1 MAGAPCFPSAVN
13 WPGAG
18 QERGRSASLS
28 TSTCRGPF
36 LLSLSLG
43 QLPLG
48 RGAAVGV
55 KEVRP
60 AGLAR
65 PWDRTIERA
74 NSGHIPLEKTLLA
87 LNHPGL
93 PGQVACRQGQG
104 QSKASRWHQSRAGG
118 NRKGELGPNLGE
130 PVAKTR
136 SEEGVMA
143 CFLRT
148 VAAQKIWALLSA
160 L

>member
-1 MAGAPCFPSAVN
+1 MN

-18 QERGRSASLS
+18 REHGRSASLS
-28 TSTCRGPF
+28 TSTCRGLF

-43 QLPLG
+43 QLHLG
-48 RGAAVGV
+48 HGAAVGV

-65 PWDRTIERA
+65 PWDRMIERE
-74 NSGHIPLEKTLLA
+74 NGGHIPLEEKTLLA

-104 QSKASRWHQSRAGG
+104 QSKASHWHQSRGGG

-130 PVAKTR
+130 PVAKTC

-148 VAAQKIWALLSA
+148 VAAQKTWALLSP